1 MNTSIEVV
9 VFDFGNVLVRL
20 DRLRICSNLA
30 NHSPLSPEEICSRI
44 YNSDLEY
51 DSETGKYGSRE
62 YFRRIKQRIQGNH
75 GWTYEQFQSE
85 FKDVFELNPEGME
98 ALKAASGRKRIFI
111 LSNISYLHALWLFEH
126 EDLVTIPEQH
136 IFSFKVGA
144 MKPDPKIW
152 EVMLRMGS
160 IEARQCLYIDDIK
173 EYCEAAERIG
183 FNSIHYQLGTTQLM
197 EELSYWL

>member
-1 MNTSIEVV
+1 MNTSIEAV

-111 LSNISYLHALWLFEH
+111 LSNISYLHALWLFEN

-173 EYCEAAERIG
+173 EYCEVAERIG
-183 FNSIHYQLGTTQLM
+183 FNSIHYQLGTTHLM